1 MSRTRCVISKAKE
14 LFQNSTAGNDITIS
28 MNLIHNKK
36 NFGRDPTI
44 LQVFVFRSLGCDQ
57 KVKSL

>member
-1 MSRTRCVISKAKE
+1 MLRTRSVISKAKE
-14 LFQNSTAGNDITIS
+14 LFQNSTAGNYITIS
-28 MNLIHNKK
+28 MNLIHNKN

-44 LQVFVFRSLGCDQ
+44 LQIFVFRSLDCDQ

>member
-14 LFQNSTAGNDITIS
+14 LFQNSTAGNDVTIS

-36 NFGRDPTI
+36 TSGAIPQSCKFLFFD
-44 LQVFVFRSLGCDQ
+44 L
-57 KVKSL
+57 

>member
-1 MSRTRCVISKAKE
+1 MISKAKE